1 MKKLLTVALSV
12 ALLLST
18 TACGTNSEL
27 EAKKQKNEQLKQTI
41 DELKKDLAQQTSS
54 PQSTDAPKQS
64 DYLASDGNIAVTKQ
78 ETYGENYEYIETQFT
93 IKNLTDKNIN
103 TFTLHIGEYDK
114 DKNLISGTYPQ
125 IPETIAPGE
134 TAVISATHSM
144 DFELIQNVRVTGYD
158 YLDESQNY
166 TNNNINNAP
175 FRECEKKSVKNNPSM
190 IEYK

>member
-1 MKKLLTVALSV
+1 MADRYLKL
-12 ALLLST
+12 
-18 TACGTNSEL
+18 E
-27 EAKKQKNEQLKQTI
+27 
-41 DELKKDLAQQTSS
+41 KD
-54 PQSTDAPKQS
+54 TDSNVLVVK
-64 DYLASDGNIAVTKQ
+64 
-78 ETYGENYEYIETQFT
+78 
-93 IKNLTDKNIN
+93 
-103 TFTLHIGEYDK
+103 EYDK

-175 FRECEKKSVKNNPSM
+175 FMNIYENWTKNKQLGIN
-190 IEYK
+190 

>member
-1 MKKLLTVALSV
+1 MKKILVVALSV

-64 DYLASDGNIAVTKQ
+64 DYL
-78 ETYGENYEYIETQFT
+78 
-93 IKNLTDKNIN
+93 
-103 TFTLHIGEYDK
+103 
-114 DKNLISGTYPQ
+114 
-125 IPETIAPGE
+125 
-134 TAVISATHSM
+134 
-144 DFELIQNVRVTGYD
+144 
-158 YLDESQNY
+158 DESQNY

-175 FRECEKKSVKNNPSM
+175 FMNIYENWTKNKQLGIN
-190 IEYK
+190 

>member
-1 MKKLLTVALSV
+1 MKKLLVVALSV

-125 IPETIAPGE
+125 
-134 TAVISATHSM
+134 
-144 DFELIQNVRVTGYD
+144 
-158 YLDESQNY
+158 
-166 TNNNINNAP
+166 
-175 FRECEKKSVKNNPSM
+175 SV
-190 IEYK
+190 

>member
-1 MKKLLTVALSV
+1 MKKILTVALSV

-18 TACGTNSEL
+18 TACRTNSEL
-27 EAKKQKNEQLKQTI
+27 EAIKQKNEQLKQTI
-41 DELKKDLAQQTSS
+41 DELQKDLAQQTSS

-64 DYLASDGNIAVTKQ
+64 DYLALDGNIAVTKQ

-125 IPETIAPGE
+125 IPENIAPGE

-144 DFELIQNVRVTGYD
+144 DFELIQNVRVTGYN
-158 YLDESQNY
+158 YYDESGNY
-166 TNNNINNAP
+166 TNSNINNAP
-175 FRECEKKSVKNNPSM
+175 FMNIYENWTKNKQLGIN
-190 IEYK
+190 

>member
-1 MKKLLTVALSV
+1 MKKLLVVALSV

-166 TNNNINNAP
+166 TNNNINNVP
-175 FRECEKKSVKNNPSM
+175 FMNIYENWTKNKQLGIN
-190 IEYK
+190 